1 MPALRNIRREKFCR
15 NVLSGMSRPEAY
27 EKAGYA
33 APQRQSAYRLMQ
45 EPEVKHRMIELLNKT
60 ETDVII
66 SLETL
71 TNAYVDILSAARD
84 ENDLKTAKGVL
95 DSLGRMHGLVIERK
109 EVGKAG
115 DFARMTEHELIDF
128 IEATAIEVGRTIAG
142 SEDSSERAE
151 QAEEEDAFRE

>member
-1 MPALRNIRREKFCR
+1 
-15 NVLSGMSRPEAY
+15 
-27 EKAGYA
+27 
-33 APQRQSAYRLMQ
+33 
-45 EPEVKHRMIELLNKT
+45 MIELLNKT

>member
-1 MPALRNIRREKFCR
+1 MGALLNHRREKFCR
-15 NVLSGMSRPEAY
+15 NLLKGMSRPQAY
-27 EKAGYA
+27 HKAGYRN
-33 APQRQSAYRLMQ
+33 PHRQAAYRLFQ

-71 TNAYVDILSAARD
+71 TNVYVDLLTAARD
-84 ENDLKTAKGVL
+84 ENDLKTAKSIA
-95 DSLGRMHGLVIERK
+95 DSLGKMHGLVIERK

-115 DFARMTEHELIDF
+115 DFARMTEHELINF
-128 IEATAIEVGRTIAG
+128 IEATAIEVGRAITG

-151 QAEEEDAFRE
+151 QAEEEDAVRE